1 MSDTDVSQARN
12 FIIELFRVG
21 LFRLHCYP
29 GQGIRYVSEKPQV
42 SRFARWQIGRGS
54 QTVMTFTG
62 VSLEPDADITKLLLM
77 LADGTRTLNDLVDAA
92 MEKLELQGVS
102 DQTQKRVAV
111 KEAVKLNLETLAR
124 NGVLEA

>member
-1 MSDTDVSQARN
+1 
-12 FIIELFRVG
+12 
-21 LFRLHCYP
+21 
-29 GQGIRYVSEKPQV
+29 
-42 SRFARWQIGRGS
+42 
-54 QTVMTFTG
+54 MTFTG